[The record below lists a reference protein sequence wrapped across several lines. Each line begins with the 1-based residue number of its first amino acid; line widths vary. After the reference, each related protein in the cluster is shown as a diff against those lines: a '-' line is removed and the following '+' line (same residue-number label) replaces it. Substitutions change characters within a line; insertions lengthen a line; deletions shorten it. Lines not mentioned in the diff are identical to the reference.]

1 MNDGFSM
8 YPRMSMILTFFHW
21 LLGELEKGDHPGR
34 VYEAHK
40 VHFEMARYLLWMGF
54 NANSTEIEID
64 AGSLADDVAAY
75 FMNTRLSS
83 RSRDKAIAK
92 VREVIQAMQ
101 RAGFDIPF

>member
-21 LLGELEKGDHPGR
+21 LLGELEKGQHPGR

-40 VHFEMARYLLWMGF
+40 VHFEMAKYLLWMGF
-54 NANSTEIEID
+54 NDDAKETEID
-64 AGSLADDVAAY
+64 AGSLAFDVTVY

-83 RSRDKAIAK
+83 RSRQKAIAK

-101 RAGFDIPF
+101 RADFDIPF